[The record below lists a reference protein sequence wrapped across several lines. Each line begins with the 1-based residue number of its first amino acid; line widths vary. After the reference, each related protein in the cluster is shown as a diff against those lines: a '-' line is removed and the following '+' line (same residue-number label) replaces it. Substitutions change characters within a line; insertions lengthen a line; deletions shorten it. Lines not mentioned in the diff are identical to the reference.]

1 MEATSRLIQAVG
13 RVQIHAVAELRSP
26 FPRWLLAGGCSRFW
40 RPPAFLG
47 SWPFRPGATAG
58 RVPLVLSLLPRALL
72 HLSDSSQRILSVF
85 KDLCE

>member
-13 RVQIHAVAELRSP
+13 RVQSHAVAELRSP
-26 FPRWLLAGGCSRFW
+26 FPRWLLAGGCS
-40 RPPAFLG
+40 
-47 SWPFRPGATAG
+47 
-58 RVPLVLSLLPRALL
+58 PLLEASCLPWLLALPSRSHSGLSASRALL